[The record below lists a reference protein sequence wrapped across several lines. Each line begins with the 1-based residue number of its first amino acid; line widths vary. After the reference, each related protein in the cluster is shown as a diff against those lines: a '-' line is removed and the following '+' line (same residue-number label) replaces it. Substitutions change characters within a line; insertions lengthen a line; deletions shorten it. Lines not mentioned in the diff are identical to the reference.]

1 MITTCHT
8 DGTHELSVTYSLLGR
23 VLGFMTSGIAGISL
37 ILYFRSQPDDPLEI
51 TITVLFFAALFLLGL
66 SLLRTR
72 LLVGRQFIENRGLF
86 WKRTVALPKETTV
99 GRSGRFVVLRDPAE
113 NTVYQ
118 FDPNFNHG
126 NRLEAD
132 LRVLFSTDSDAA
144 R

>member
-1 MITTCHT
+1 MITKCQT
-8 DGTHELSVTYSLLGR
+8 DGAHKLSVAYSAVGR
-23 VLGFMTSGIAGISL
+23 VLGFTTSGISGIST

-51 TITVLFFAALFLLGL
+51 TITVLFFASLFLLGL

-72 LLVGRQFIENRGLF
+72 LLVSRKSIEYRVFF
-86 WKRTVALPKETTV
+86 WKRTVALPSETTV

-118 FDPNFNHG
+118 FDPNFNHS
-126 NRLEAD
+126 NRLEAE